1 MKNTANEI
9 QVWDLPTGK
18 KTLVINRQA
27 GRLQCVAFSPD
38 GKHLA
43 SSAWK
48 GVVIWDAVTGKR
60 GVPLYLP
67 AVNPEDSPM
76 EDRPTTVPA
85 PPAGHSMADEYDLS
99 FAAGWVTYSRDGS
112 VLAAA
117 GPASVRVWKAVAAE
131 PRLTMYWL
139 RGEPM
144 GWGMALSPDGTRVA
158 TTTERARPAKGRPA
172 TRIKVQVHDTTTG
185 KQLMAAAPKVDVFVS
200 LAFSPDGKHLAV
212 GTSSDDKDE
221 QRQICP
227 LLVIDSHTGKTV
239 RILTGH
245 RHAILS
251 VCYRPGGR
259 HLVASSLGG
268 ELKLWDPL
276 TGREAWGLD
285 LDKLAPLP
293 KLKAERTRHSR
304 NNYAPTV
311 AFSPDG
317 KHLAAACR
325 DGKVRMWTLRN

>member
-1 MKNTANEI
+1 MCVGSRLLAGLAVLAAAGGCRCLAADGAIAVSLERVLDANAEVCYGVAYNADGSRLAVTCRSKDRARWLKNTANEI

-67 AVNPEDSPM
+67 AVNPGDSPM

-117 GPASVRVWKAVAAE
+117 GPA
-131 PRLTMYWL
+131 
-139 RGEPM
+139 
-144 GWGMALSPDGTRVA
+144 
-158 TTTERARPAKGRPA
+158 
-172 TRIKVQVHDTTTG
+172 
-185 KQLMAAAPKVDVFVS
+185 
-200 LAFSPDGKHLAV
+200 
-212 GTSSDDKDE
+212 
-221 QRQICP
+221 
-227 LLVIDSHTGKTV
+227 
-239 RILTGH
+239 
-245 RHAILS
+245 
-251 VCYRPGGR
+251 
-259 HLVASSLGG
+259 
-268 ELKLWDPL
+268 
-276 TGREAWGLD
+276 
-285 LDKLAPLP
+285 
-293 KLKAERTRHSR
+293 
-304 NNYAPTV
+304 
-311 AFSPDG
+311 
-317 KHLAAACR
+317 
-325 DGKVRMWTLRN
+325 